1 MSKSF
6 WAILK
11 TERKGMSTPRKHKT
25 SVMALFWSRTFF
37 GFLMILTLGIGKNAN
52 AQVKASVDTTQM
64 RIGEELEFLIQ
75 VQADST
81 DFVMF
86 PEGKSFGAFEVIRSY
101 AVDTLRDPSD
111 RRRWQLLKKYGLT
124 QFDSGYYSLSKQRV
138 MINDSAFDTP
148 EFNVAVLTIPVDTTQ
163 QQIFAIKP
171 SAQVPLQSG
180 PIWPWLALVGAVLL
194 TALFWWWRRKKS
206 QKQAPPP
213 PPLPPYQEAS
223 QRLEKLSALESVQQ
237 IGFKGLYTELTD
249 VLKTYIHREIDS
261 RALESTTDELL
272 DRLELHRL
280 GDHFDIKIETINA
293 LGQILRRA
301 DLIKFA
307 KANVTEAQWQ
317 EDFSQAGTIVE
328 ALKASIP
335 EPEPEDE
342 QAALD
347 AAARAALR
355 ARQKRKRQWIYSI
368 AALLTAGV
376 AYVFYV
382 GPQEAKDQIF
392 GNKMRDLAEG
402 RWYKS
407 EYGVPAVILESPE
420 ILVRKIYNHP
430 DQDSLSARG
439 TAIFEAFTLE
449 DEFYVAVTSTQTQPQ
464 ENWNIAMALNRSLVL
479 LEEQGARTLIVKDE
493 SFETPEGI
501 KGIRAYGS
509 FNVANASG
517 QVGNESHQYELL
529 VFDQQGGIQTVM
541 VAFVDDDRFAQGLK
555 ERIINSVS
563 LEIPQTDQKPE
574 TP

>member
-1 MSKSF
+1 MNTQK
-6 WAILK
+6 IN
-11 TERKGMSTPRKHKT
+11 STIGSGPVGLRW
-25 SVMALFWSRTFF
+25 LFVV
-37 GFLMILTLGIGKNAN
+37 LLYLTQLAAQGLN
-52 AQVKASVDTTQM
+52 AQIQATVDTTQM

-101 AVDTLRDPSD
+101 DVDTIRDQSNK
-111 RRRWQLLKKYGLT
+111 RRWQLRKKYGLT
-124 QFDSGYYSLSKQRV
+124 QFDSGYHRLSKQRV

-148 EFNVAVLTIPVDTTQ
+148 EFDVAVLTIPVDTTQ

-171 SAQVPLQSG
+171 SAQVPLESG
-180 PIWPWLALVGAVLL
+180 PLWPWGIVLGVIL
-194 TALFWWWRRKKS
+194 IVVVIWFWRRKKGAG
-206 QKQAPPP
+206 QAPPP
-213 PPLPPYQEAS
+213 PPLPPYQEAC
-223 QRLEKLSALESVQQ
+223 QRLELIKSRESDQEFA
-237 IGFKGLYTELTD
+237 FKERYTELTD
-249 VLKTYIHREIDS
+249 ILKTYIHREIDS

-272 DRLELHRL
+272 DRLALHQM
-280 GDHFDIKIETINA
+280 GDHFNIETKTIDD

-307 KANVTEAQWQ
+307 KAQVTLQQW
-317 EDFSQAGTIVE
+317 DLDYSQANVIIET
-328 ALKASIP
+328 LKARIP
-335 EPEPEDE
+335 EPEQDDE

-347 AAARAALR
+347 AAA
-355 ARQKRKRQWIYSI
+355 K
-368 AALLTAGV
+368 AALLAKKKRNRRLIFSAAALFAALV
-376 AYVFYV
+376 AYVVYV

-392 GNKMRDLAEG
+392 GNAMRDMAEG
-402 RWYKS
+402 SWYKS

-449 DEFYVAVTSTQTQPQ
+449 DEFYVAVTSTEAQPQ

-501 KGIRAYGS
+501 KGLRAYGS
-509 FNVANASG
+509 FYVANAAG
-517 QVGNESHQYELL
+517 KVGKEQHQYELL

-541 VAFVDDDRFAQGLK
+541 VAYVDDDRFAQGLK

-563 LEIPQTDQKPE
+563 LEIPQTQQKPE

>member
-1 MSKSF
+1 MCANC

-11 TERKGMSTPRKHKT
+11 IERNKVYLKKTNSTIGSVLIGMRWLC
-25 SVMALFWSRTFF
+25 ALLL
-37 GFLMILTLGIGKNAN
+37 GLTLLG
-52 AQVKASVDTTQM
+52 AQELQGQVQATVDTTQM

-101 AVDTLRDPSD
+101 EVDTLRDQSNK
-111 RRRWQLLKKYGLT
+111 RRWQLRKKYGLT
-124 QFDSGYYSLSKQRV
+124 QFDSGYHRLSKQRV
-138 MINDSAFDTP
+138 MINDSAYDTP
-148 EFNVAVLTIPVDTTQ
+148 EFDVAVMTIPVDTTQ
-163 QQIFAIKP
+163 QQIFTIKP

-180 PIWPWLALVGAVLL
+180 PLWPWLVVLGVILLVAV
-194 TALFWWWRRKKS
+194 FWFWRRKRAEE
-206 QKQAPPP
+206 QAPPP
-213 PPLPPYQEAS
+213 PPLPPYQEAC
-223 QRLEKLSALESVQQ
+223 QRLEIIKSRESDRDFA
-237 IGFKGLYTELTD
+237 FKERYTELTD
-249 VLKTYIHREIDS
+249 ILKTYIHREIDS

-272 DRLELHRL
+272 DRLALHQMEGHFTIESQTI
-280 GDHFDIKIETINA
+280 GD

-307 KANVTEAQWQ
+307 KAQVTLDQWNLDYSGATLII
-317 EDFSQAGTIVE
+317 ES
-328 ALKASIP
+328 LKAGLP
-335 EPEPEDE
+335 EPEQEDE

-347 AAARAALR
+347 AATKAALL
-355 ARQKRKRQWIYSI
+355 AKKKRKRRLIFSAAAI
-368 AALLTAGV
+368 FAALA

-392 GNKMRDLAEG
+392 GNAMKDMAQG
-402 RWYKS
+402 PWYKS

-449 DEFYVAVTSTQTQPQ
+449 DEFYVAVTSTEAQPQ
-464 ENWNIAMALNRSLVL
+464 ENWNISMALNRSLVL

-501 KGIRAYGS
+501 KGLRAYGS
-509 FNVANASG
+509 FYVANASG
-517 QVGNESHQYELL
+517 KVGTEQHQYELL

-541 VAFVDDDRFAQGLK
+541 VAYVDDDRFAQGLK
-555 ERIINSVS
+555 DRIINSVS
-563 LEIPQTDQKPE
+563 LEIPQTPQKPE

>member
-6 WAILK
+6 WVILK
-11 TERKGMSTPRKHKT
+11 IERKGVSASRKHPMNRI
-25 SVMALFWSRTFF
+25 SQLWRWGVF
-37 GFLMILTLGIGKNAN
+37 GVLLILTLATGQQMD
-52 AQVKASVDTTQM
+52 AQVKASVDTTQI

-101 AVDTLRDPSD
+101 AVDTLRDQSNK
-111 RRRWQLLKKYGLT
+111 RRWQLLKKYGLT
-124 QFDSGYYSLSKQRV
+124 QFDSGYHRLSKQRV

-148 EFNVAVLTIPVDTTQ
+148 EFDVAVLTIPVDTTQ
-163 QQIFAIKP
+163 QQIFSIKP

-180 PIWPWLALVGAVLL
+180 PIWPWLILLGVVLL
-194 TALFWWWRRKKS
+194 GALFWLQRRKKS
-206 QKQAPPP
+206 QEQALAP
-213 PPLPPYQEAS
+213 PPLPPYQEAR
-223 QRLEKLSALESVQQ
+223 QRLEKLMTDDSVAQ
-237 IGFKGLYTELTD
+237 IGFKGRYSELTE
-249 VLKTYIHREIDS
+249 VLKTYIHREIDD

-280 GDHFDIKIETINA
+280 GAHYKIEIETINA

-307 KANVTEAQWQ
+307 KANVTKEQWQ
-317 EDFSQAGTIVE
+317 LDFSEARLIIE

-347 AAARAALR
+347 AAARAALK
-355 ARQKRKRQWIYSI
+355 ARQKRKRQWIYS
-368 AALLTAGV
+368 AAVLGTVLA

-382 GPQEAKDQIF
+382 GPQEARDQIL

-439 TAIFEAFTLE
+439 TAIFEASTLE
-449 DEFYVAVTSTQTQPQ
+449 DEFYIAVTSTQTQPD

-501 KGIRAYGS
+501 KGIRAFGS
-509 FNVANASG
+509 FNVADASG
-517 QVGNESHQYELL
+517 QVGAESHQYELL

-574 TP
+574 SP

>member
-1 MSKSF
+1 MCANC

-11 TERKGMSTPRKHKT
+11 IERNKVYLKKTNSTIGSVLIGMRWLC
-25 SVMALFWSRTFF
+25 ALLL
-37 GFLMILTLGIGKNAN
+37 GLTLLG
-52 AQVKASVDTTQM
+52 AQGLQGQVQATVDTTQM

-101 AVDTLRDPSD
+101 EVDTLRDQSNK
-111 RRRWQLLKKYGLT
+111 RRWQLRKKYGLT
-124 QFDSGYYSLSKQRV
+124 QFDSGYHRLSKQRV
-138 MINDSAFDTP
+138 MINDSAYDTP
-148 EFNVAVLTIPVDTTQ
+148 EFDVAVLTIPVDTTQ
-163 QQIFAIKP
+163 QQIFTIKP

-180 PIWPWLALVGAVLL
+180 PLWPWLVVLGVILLVAV
-194 TALFWWWRRKKS
+194 FWFWRRKRAEE
-206 QKQAPPP
+206 QAPPP
-213 PPLPPYQEAS
+213 PPLPPFQEACH
-223 QRLEKLSALESVQQ
+223 RLDRVVAQVSGPEYN
-237 IGFKGLYTELTD
+237 FKALYTELTD
-249 VLKTYIHREIDS
+249 ILKTYIHREIDS

-272 DRLELHRL
+272 DRLALHQMEGHFTIESQTI
-280 GDHFDIKIETINA
+280 GD

-307 KANVTEAQWQ
+307 KAQVTLDQWNLDYSGATLII
-317 EDFSQAGTIVE
+317 ES
-328 ALKASIP
+328 LKAGLP
-335 EPEPEDE
+335 EPEQEDE

-347 AAARAALR
+347 AATKAALL
-355 ARQKRKRQWIYSI
+355 AKKKRKRRLIFSAAAI
-368 AALLTAGV
+368 FAALA

-392 GNKMRDLAEG
+392 GNAMKDMAQG
-402 RWYKS
+402 PWYKS

-449 DEFYVAVTSTQTQPQ
+449 DEFYVAVTSTEAQPQ
-464 ENWNIAMALNRSLVL
+464 ENWNISMALNRSLVL

-501 KGIRAYGS
+501 KGLRAYGS
-509 FNVANASG
+509 FYVANASG
-517 QVGNESHQYELL
+517 KVGTEQHQYELL

-541 VAFVDDDRFAQGLK
+541 VAYVDDDRFAQGLK
-555 ERIINSVS
+555 DRIINSVS
-563 LEIPQTDQKPE
+563 LEIPQTPQKPE

>member
-1 MSKSF
+1 
-6 WAILK
+6 
-11 TERKGMSTPRKHKT
+11 MSTARKHRT
-25 SVMALFWSRTFF
+25 SGMGLFWSRGFF
-37 GFLMILTLGIGKNAN
+37 GLLMILTLGIGKQLN

-101 AVDTLRDPSD
+101 AVDTLRDQSNKH
-111 RRRWQLLKKYGLT
+111 RWQLLKKYGLT
-124 QFDSGYYSLSKQRV
+124 QFDSGYHRLSKQRV

-180 PIWPWLALVGAVLL
+180 PIWPWIALTVVALL
-194 TALFWWWRRKKS
+194 TALFWWWRIKKS
-206 QKQAPPP
+206 EAQAPAP
-213 PPLPPYQEAS
+213 PPLPPYQEAR
-223 QRLEKLSALESVQQ
+223 QRLEKLSAHESLEQ

-307 KANVTEAQWQ
+307 KANATKAQWQ
-317 EDFSQAGTIVE
+317 EDFSQARTIVE

-335 EPEPEDE
+335 EPEPEEE

-347 AAARAALR
+347 AAARAALH
-355 ARQKRKRQWIYSI
+355 ARQKRKRQWIYSM

-382 GPQEAKDQIF
+382 GPQEAQDQIF
-392 GNKMRDLAEG
+392 GNTMRDLAEG
-402 RWYKS
+402 PWYKS
-407 EYGVPAVILESPE
+407 EYGVPAVILKSPE

-479 LEEQGARTLIVKDE
+479 LEEQGASTLIVKDE

-509 FNVANASG
+509 FYVANASG
-517 QVGNESHQYELL
+517 QVGTESHQYELL

-555 ERIINSVS
+555 ERIINSVL
-563 LEIPQTDQKPE
+563 LEIPQTNQKPE